1 MGPKPATR
9 PCIGSSQKL
18 SCLCLLG
25 QTSALL
31 PGFTIR
37 FKIPKKHAENLDGM
51 DGSTRTVKV
60 ELTAEEAYEIL
71 MRCLQSA
78 EKDTPVFHSAIQRLA
93 RAIEADATVTPRAA

>member
-1 MGPKPATR
+1 
-9 PCIGSSQKL
+9 
-18 SCLCLLG
+18 
-25 QTSALL
+25 
-31 PGFTIR
+31 
-37 FKIPKKHAENLDGM
+37 M